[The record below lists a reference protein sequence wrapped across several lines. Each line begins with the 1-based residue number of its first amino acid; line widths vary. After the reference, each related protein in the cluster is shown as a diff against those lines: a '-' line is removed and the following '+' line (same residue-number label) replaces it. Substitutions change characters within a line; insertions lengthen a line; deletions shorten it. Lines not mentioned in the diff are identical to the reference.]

1 MEITYQDDS
10 FCCWGSESQGG
21 VYILRL
27 WVAEMLRVKFG
38 RFQQGKSIAVP
49 PGEYVYVGSALGQKG
64 SGSLARRLLRHAS
77 RSDAANP
84 QPIRQHLLVL
94 FPQIGLGPQPL
105 RPPTGKK
112 LRWHVDFLLD
122 ESGVELKMVCLVRVG
137 KGNTEL
143 HRGDTEVHG
152 EKKKSLKSAKSVD
165 KNGDR
170 QLETAVSRH
179 LLTLPQITPLAPG
192 LGSTDDPGGTH
203 LLKVTAVPAW
213 WQTFPEQFGEFLR
226 GAAA

>member
-1 MEITYQDDS
+1 MQIFQDGLV
-10 FCCWGSESQGG
+10 FCWGERSQGG
-21 VYILRL
+21 VYILRMQVGAPL
-27 WVAEMLRVKFG
+27 WVTFG
-38 RFQQGKSIAVP
+38 RFQQGQPIEVP
-49 PGEYVYVGSALGQKG
+49 VGDYLYVGSALGQRG

-84 QPIRQHLLVL
+84 QPIREQMLAL
-94 FPQIGLGPQPL
+94 FPQIGLGPTPL
-105 RPPTGKK
+105 HPPTGKK

-122 ESGVELKMVCLVRVG
+122 ESGVELKMVYLIRVG

-143 HRGDTEVHG
+143 RRGDTEIHR

-165 KNGDR
+165 KNAPR

-179 LLTLPQITPLAPG
+179 LLTYPQITPLVPG

-203 LLKVTAVPAW
+203 LLKVTAVPDW
-213 WQTFPEQFGEFLR
+213 WHTFPESFGRFLQSE
-226 GAAA
+226 AA